1 MNWLIIGL
9 IVIVLLYLSPKII
22 RFIWYRRSSYYKI
35 TKNKYS
41 NLNKGEVGE
50 YLIWKVLRRFERK
63 GGKFLFNLYIPKP
76 NEETTEI
83 DVVLIHPKGFFVF
96 ESKNYNG
103 WIFGN
108 ENNRY
113 WTQTLPM
120 GRGYESNKEKFY
132 NPIRQNGSHI
142 KHLKRI
148 LNESVPMWSLIVF
161 SDDCTF
167 KDVTVSS
174 DKRYK
179 VLHLNQL
186 KSVVNKLIKDTK
198 DDIFSDSDIQW
209 MYDELLPFTDVS
221 DEVKDFHFLRTS
233 SKYGTDE

>member
-9 IVIVLLYLSPKII
+9 IVIFLLYLSPKII
-22 RFIWYRRSSYYKI
+22 RFIWYRRAPYYKI
-35 TKNKYS
+35 TKNKFS

-132 NPIRQNGSHI
+132 NPLRQNGSHI

-161 SDDCTF
+161 SDECTF

-221 DEVKDFHFLRTS
+221 DEVKDFHFLRVS
-233 SKYGTDE
+233 QK